1 MQNFISNESSRTLK
15 KRLEELIS
23 ASQELKFLVGFFYFS
38 GVRELY
44 NSLKASPDVSL
55 KVLVGLEADQSLG
68 TLVEYG
74 LKEPESDA
82 EGANRFFR
90 SIRSVVNTAE
100 FDTKEFHEQVEFFLA
115 MIRKERLVIRKTLKP
130 SHAKLYIFN
139 FKDEH
144 KLLREKLFVTGS
156 SNLTRAGLVD
166 QQEFNVE
173 IADYGT
179 DEAETFFDELWL
191 DAICITEVPE
201 FRIQLIKLFE
211 QETLVSEITPFEA
224 YALILKTYANLQYE
238 KEVEPT
244 AIELLKK
251 NGYTP
256 YKYQLDAVRQ
266 ALSILDVHN
275 GVIIADVVGL
285 GKSVIASMIAKS
297 FGKRGLIICPPGL
310 VGDKN
315 HESGWRKYVS
325 DFCLERWDVRSCGD
339 LESIA
344 DFVQNQG
351 SDCEIIVIDEAHRFR
366 NQDSRHYE
374 LLSRICR
381 NRKVILLTATPFN
394 NSPSDIFALLKLFT
408 VPGKSTLTLTDD
420 LDGRFTEYRN
430 TFRRLSYIRKNAD
443 SKNDKKR
450 SRAENHCRILFGDSD
465 VDLSLVDARIRQLS
479 REIRSVI
486 EPVTIRRNRLD
497 LRKDPDY
504 RDEIKDLPVVQPP
517 KEQFFELTAEQS
529 QFYDKVMGE
538 YFGED
543 GRFTGAIYQPYLYE
557 AGAEKEGALDEEGNR
572 QFQSQ
577 RNLFEFMRRLLVKRF
592 ESSFEAFEKSI
603 GSFLRVTQ
611 RAEEFIGKHGKYI
624 LDRDLFDKIFEKDE
638 DEVTRELE
646 AFEEKMESEQAER
659 TKRDEVYVIEQFAD
673 KDSFL
678 ANIQSDIELL
688 KEIQQEIKDLQLTA
702 NDPKTEELVKTLW
715 DILKQ
720 KPKEG
725 EPRRKVIVFS
735 EYVDTVKYLRPA
747 LEEAFDGRV
756 FAVPGELSVQKE
768 NEMLHNFDAFA
779 PENKMVDD
787 YDILLASDKISEG
800 FNLNRAG
807 AIVNYDIPWNPTRVI
822 QRVGRINRIG
832 KKVFDELFIYNFFPT
847 EQGADVVKSRQ
858 IAADKMF
865 MIHRTLGEDTQ
876 IFSADE
882 KPTASALYSRV
893 SSAPEEAGGE
903 NSFTAVRCLLEQ
915 IEIEHPEV
923 LRKIEQFAPRIK
935 TAKSAEANSLVVFT
949 KKGRDLFAQARR
961 VDDKDG
967 PQELPMEDA
976 IDLIRCDF
984 EEPRIPFSE
993 AFWDDYTHVR
1003 DYRERHQHATSKI
1016 SIETKARNVVNTSI
1030 KEYSLADLHSFLLT
1044 LREDILEYRTLPAN
1058 TLRRIAD
1065 IGTNKER
1072 AKKEFAVLRA
1082 ELGDDYLKQ
1091 LKARMALLKEE
1102 VIIAVENRK
1111 DPEEGVYIKRNPGPC
1126 TAARTGEERSGCTGG
1141 IVSEG

>member
-1 MQNFISNESSRTLK
+1 MRNFISNESSRTLK

-23 ASQELKFLVGFFYFS
+23 ATQELKFLVGFFYFS
-38 GVRELY
+38 GIRELY
-44 NSLKASPDVSL
+44 ESLKASPEVSL

-74 LKEPESDA
+74 LSEPESDA
-82 EGANRFFR
+82 EGADRFFKSVR
-90 SIRSVVNTAE
+90 SAVNTAE
-100 FDTKEFHEQVEFFLA
+100 FDTKEFQEQVQFFLEL
-115 MIRKERLVIRKTLKP
+115 IREERLIIRKTESP
-130 SHAKLYIFN
+130 SHAKLYLFN
-139 FKDEH
+139 LKDEH
-144 KLLREKLFVTGS
+144 KLLREKLFITGS

-173 IADYGT
+173 IGDYGT
-179 DEAETFFDELWL
+179 EEAEDFFDELWA

-201 FRIQLIKLFE
+201 FRTKLLKLFE
-211 QETLVSEITPFEA
+211 EETLVSEITPFEA
-224 YALILKTYANLQYE
+224 YALILKTYADLQHE

-244 AIELLKK
+244 AVELLKQK
-251 NGYTP
+251 GYEP

-275 GVIIADVVGL
+275 GVIVADVVGL
-285 GKSVIASMIAKS
+285 GKSVIASLIAKS
-297 FGKRGLIICPPGL
+297 LGKRGLIICPPGL

-315 HESGWRKYVS
+315 HEAGWTKYIE
-325 DFCLERWDVRSCGD
+325 DFNLERWEVRSCGD

-344 DFVQNQG
+344 DFVRNQG
-351 SDCEIIVIDEAHRFR
+351 SDCEVVVIDEAHRFR

-394 NSPSDIFALLKLFT
+394 NSPGDIFALLKLFT

-420 LDGRFTEYRN
+420 LDGRFTDYRN
-430 TFRRLSYIRKNAD
+430 TFRRLSYIRKNWN
-443 SKNDKKR
+443 SKDGKKR
-450 SRAENHCRILFGDSD
+450 DRAESHYRILFDEPEI
-465 VDLSLVDARIRQLS
+465 DLSLVEYRTRRLS

-497 LRKDPDY
+497 LRNDPGY
-504 RDEIKDLPVVQPP
+504 RNEIKELPEVQEPE
-517 KEQFFELTAEQS
+517 EQFFELTPEQS
-529 QFYDKVMGE
+529 LFYDKVMTD
-538 YFGED
+538 YFGEE

-557 AGAEKEGALDEEGNR
+557 SGLQQEGTLDEEGNR

-603 GSFLRVTQ
+603 GSFLRV
-611 RAEEFIGKHGKYI
+611 AEKAEKFINTSGKYI
-624 LDRDLFDKIFEKDE
+624 LDRDLLEDVFEKSE
-638 DEVTRELE
+638 DEINKALE
-646 AFEEKMESEQAER
+646 AFEKKIESGQVER
-659 TKRDEVYVIEQFAD
+659 TKRDQIYVIKEF
-673 KDSFL
+673 KDGETFK
-678 ANIQSDIELL
+678 ANIRSDIELL
-688 KEIQQEIKDLQLTA
+688 KEIQQEVEELELTA
-702 NDPKTEELVKTLW
+702 NDPKTDELIKTLRQ
-715 DILKQ
+715 ILSQ
-720 KPKEG
+720 KPKDG

-747 LEEAFDGRV
+747 LENAFDGRV
-756 FAVPGELSVQKE
+756 FTVPGELGVYKE

-779 PENKMVDD
+779 PEEKQADD

-807 AIVNYDIPWNPTRVI
+807 AIINYDIPWNPTRVI

-893 SSAPEEAGGE
+893 SRTPEEEGGE
-903 NSFTAVRCLLEQ
+903 SSFTAVRRLLDDIQ
-915 IEIEHPEV
+915 KKHPEV
-923 LRKIEQFAPRIK
+923 LEKIEKFAPRIK
-935 TAKSAEANSLVVFT
+935 TAKAAAADSLVVFT

-961 VDDKDG
+961 AEEKIA
-967 PQELPMEDA
+967 ELPVEEA
-976 IDLIRCDF
+976 IELIRCEFD
-984 EEPRIPFSE
+984 EPRVSFSE
-993 AFWDDYTHVR
+993 TFWDDYITVR
-1003 DYRERHQHATSKI
+1003 DYRERHQHAASEI
-1016 SIETKARNVVNTSI
+1016 SIEKKALNMVNAFKGPEFT
-1030 KEYSLADLHSFLLT
+1030 DLHPFLLT
-1044 LREDILEYRTLPAN
+1044 LREDILEYRTLPSN
-1058 TLRRIAD
+1058 TLRRIAA
-1065 IGTNKER
+1065 IGNSEEQAR
-1072 AKKEFAVLRA
+1072 KEFAALRS
-1082 ELGDDYLKQ
+1082 ELGADYLKQ
-1091 LKARMALLKEE
+1091 LKKRIRELREE
-1102 VIIAVENRK
+1102 VIIAVENRGAGQ
-1111 DPEEGVYIKRNPGPC
+1111 EGLN
-1126 TAARTGEERSGCTGG
+1126 S
-1141 IVSEG
+1141 

>member
-38 GVRELY
+38 GIRELCE
-44 NSLKASPDVSL
+44 SLKASPEVGL

-74 LKEPESDA
+74 LSEPESDA
-82 EGANRFFR
+82 LGADRFF
-90 SIRSVVNTAE
+90 SSVRAAVNTAE
-100 FDTKEFHEQVEFFLA
+100 FDTAEFQEQAAFFLKL
-115 MIRKERLVIRKTLKP
+115 IREERLIIRKTLKP
-130 SHAKLYIFN
+130 SHAKLYIF
-139 FKDEH
+139 KLKEEH
-144 KLLREKLFVTGS
+144 KLLREKLFITGS

-173 IADYGT
+173 IGDYGS
-179 DEAETFFDELWL
+179 DEAEAFFDALWL
-191 DAICITEVPE
+191 DAICITEIPE
-201 FRIQLIKLFE
+201 FRTKLLKLFE
-211 QETLVSEITPFEA
+211 EETLVSEITPFEA
-224 YALILKTYANLQYE
+224 YALILKTYADLQHE
-238 KEVEPT
+238 KEVEPS
-244 AIELLKK
+244 AVELLEQK
-251 NGYTP
+251 GYTP
-256 YKYQLDAVRQ
+256 YAYQLDAVRQ

-285 GKSVIASMIAKS
+285 GKSVIASLVAKS
-297 FGKRGLIICPPGL
+297 LKKRGLIICPPGL

-325 DFCLERWDVRSCGD
+325 DFSLERWEVRSCGE

-344 DFVQNQG
+344 DFVRNQG
-351 SDCEIIVIDEAHRFR
+351 KDCEVVVIDEAHRFR

-394 NSPSDIFALLKLFT
+394 NSPGDIFSLLKLFT

-420 LDGRFTEYRN
+420 LDGRFTEYRT
-430 TFRRLSYIRKNAD
+430 TFTRLSYIRKNWN
-443 SKNDKKR
+443 SKEDGKR
-450 SRAENHCRILFGDSD
+450 LRAETHYRILFDD
-465 VDLSLVDARIRQLS
+465 PEVNLSLVENRIRRLS

-497 LRKDPDY
+497 LRKDPEY
-504 RDEIKDLPVVQPP
+504 RKEIKELPEVREPE
-517 KEQFFELTAEQS
+517 EQFFELSPEQS
-529 QFYDKVMGE
+529 RFYDRVMTD
-538 YFGED
+538 YFGEE

-557 AGAEKEGALDEEGNR
+557 TGVQQEGTLDEEGNR
-572 QFQSQ
+572 QYQTQ

-603 GSFLRVTQ
+603 GSFLRV
-611 RAEEFIGKHGKYI
+611 AEKAEKFINTSGKYI
-624 LDRDLFDKIFEKDE
+624 LDRDLLNDVFEKDE
-638 DEVTRELE
+638 DEINAALE
-646 AFEEKMESEQAER
+646 AFEKKMDAEKDER
-659 TKRDEVYVIEQFAD
+659 TKRDQVYVLSRFTDAEQF
-673 KDSFL
+673 K
-678 ANIQSDIELL
+678 ANIRSDIELL
-688 KEIQQEIKDLQLTA
+688 KEIQQEVKALELTSH
-702 NDPKTEELVKTLW
+702 DPKTAELIKALRR
-715 DILKQ
+715 ILKQ
-720 KPKEG
+720 KPKAG

-756 FAVPGELSVQKE
+756 FTVPGELGVHKE
-768 NEMLHNFDAFA
+768 REMLHNFDAFA
-779 PENKMVDD
+779 PEDKMVDD

-832 KKVFDELFIYNFFPT
+832 KKVFDELFICNFFPT

-865 MIHRTLGEDTQ
+865 MIHRTLGEDAQ

-882 KPTASALYSRV
+882 EPTASALYSRV
-893 SSAPEEAGGE
+893 SRAPEEEGGE
-903 NSFTAVRCLLEQ
+903 SSFTEIRRLLA
-915 IEIEHPEV
+915 EIEKAHPEV
-923 LRKIEQFAPRIK
+923 LEKIKKFAPRIK
-935 TAKSAEANSLVVFT
+935 TGKAAAENSLVVFT

-961 VDDKDG
+961 DG
-967 PQELPMEDA
+967 EKEEIAELSVEEA
-976 IDLIRCDF
+976 IGLIRCEFD
-984 EEPRIPFSE
+984 EPRISFSD
-993 AFWDDYTHVR
+993 AFWENYIAVR
-1003 DYRERHQHATSKI
+1003 DYREKHPHATSEI
-1016 SIETKARNVVNTSI
+1016 SIEKKALNVVNAFKGPEFT
-1030 KEYSLADLHSFLLT
+1030 DLHPFILT
-1044 LREDILEYRTLPAN
+1044 LREDMLEYRTLPVN

-1065 IGTNKER
+1065 IGKNKER
-1072 AKKEFAVLRA
+1072 ARKEFADLRA

-1091 LKARMALLKEE
+1091 LKTRVKELREE
-1102 VIIAVENRK
+1102 VIIAVENRAG
-1111 DPEEGVYIKRNPGPC
+1111 DAPHG
-1126 TAARTGEERSGCTGG
+1126 S
-1141 IVSEG
+1141 

>member
-38 GVRELY
+38 GIRELY
-44 NSLKASPDVSL
+44 ESLKVSPEAFL

-74 LKEPESDA
+74 LNEPESDA
-82 EGANRFFR
+82 EGADRFFKSVR
-90 SIRSVVNTAE
+90 SAVNTAE
-100 FDTKEFHEQVEFFLA
+100 FDTEEFHEQVEFFLKL
-115 MIRKERLVIRKTLKP
+115 IREERLIIRKTLKP

-139 FKDEH
+139 LKDEH
-144 KLLREKLFVTGS
+144 KLLREKLFITGS

-173 IADYGT
+173 IGDYGSE
-179 DEAETFFDELWL
+179 EAEAFFDELWA

-201 FRIQLIKLFE
+201 FRTKLLKLFE

-224 YALILKTYANLQYE
+224 YALILKTYAYLQHE

-244 AIELLKK
+244 AVELMKDK
-251 NGYTP
+251 GYTP
-256 YKYQLDAVRQ
+256 FKYQLDAVRQ

-275 GVIIADVVGL
+275 GVIVADVVGL
-285 GKSVIASMIAKS
+285 GKSVIASLIAKS
-297 FGKRGLIICPPGL
+297 LGKRGVIICPPGL

-315 HESGWRKYVS
+315 HESGWTKYVE
-325 DFCLERWDVRSCGD
+325 DFNLERWEVRSCGD

-344 DFVQNQG
+344 DFVRNQG
-351 SDCEIIVIDEAHRFR
+351 SDCEVVVIDEAHRFR

-394 NSPSDIFALLKLFT
+394 NSPGDIFSLLKLFT

-430 TFRRLSYIRKNAD
+430 AFRRLSYIRKNWN
-443 SKNDKKR
+443 SKEGKKKV
-450 SRAENHCRILFGDSD
+450 RAESHYRILFDEPEI
-465 VDLSLVDARIRQLS
+465 DLSLVEYRIRRLS
-479 REIRSVI
+479 RDIRSVI

-497 LRKDPDY
+497 LRNDPEY
-504 RDEIKDLPVVQPP
+504 RNEIKDLPQVQPP
-517 KEQFFELTAEQS
+517 EEQFFELSPDQS
-529 QFYDKVMGE
+529 RFYDKVMTD
-538 YFGED
+538 YFGEE

-557 AGAEKEGALDEEGNR
+557 SGVQQEGRLDEEGNR
-572 QFQSQ
+572 QYQTQ

-603 GSFLRVTQ
+603 GSFLRVAQ
-611 RAEEFIGKHGKYI
+611 RAETFINKTGKYL
-624 LDRDLFDKIFEKDE
+624 LDRDLLNDVFEKDE
-638 DEVTRELE
+638 DEINAALE
-646 AFEEKMESEQAER
+646 AFEKKMEAEKSER
-659 TKRDEVYVIEQFAD
+659 TKRDQVYVLEEFKDAEQF
-673 KDSFL
+673 K
-678 ANIQSDIELL
+678 ANIRLDIELL
-688 KEIQQEIKDLQLTA
+688 KEIQQEIGELELTA
-702 NDPKTEELVKTLW
+702 NDPKTDCLIKTLEEV
-715 DILKQ
+715 LKK
-720 KPKEG
+720 KPKTG

-756 FAVPGELSVQKE
+756 FTVPGELGVQKE

-779 PENKMVDD
+779 PEGKQADD

-858 IAADKMF
+858 IAGDKMF
-865 MIHRTLGEDTQ
+865 MIHRTLGEDAQ

-882 KPTASALYSRV
+882 EPTASALYSRV
-893 SSAPEEAGGE
+893 SRAPEEEGGE
-903 NSFTAVRCLLEQ
+903 SSFTEIRRLLR
-915 IEIEHPEV
+915 EIEKKHPEV
-923 LRKIEQFAPRIK
+923 LEKIGKFAPRIK
-935 TAKSAEANSLVVFT
+935 TAKAADANSLVVFT
-949 KKGRDLFAQARR
+949 KKGRDLFAQAKRTEER
-961 VDDKDG
+961 IAEV
-967 PQELPMEDA
+967 PIEEALELV
-976 IDLIRCDF
+976 RCEFD
-984 EEPRIPFSE
+984 EPRIPFSE
-993 AFWDDYTHVR
+993 TFWRTYTDVR
-1003 DYRERHQHATSKI
+1003 DYREKHPHAASEI
-1016 SIETKARNVVNTSI
+1016 SIEKKALNVVNTFLKDRSFT
-1030 KEYSLADLHSFLLT
+1030 ELNCFLLT
-1044 LREDILEYRTLPAN
+1044 LREDILEYRTLPLN
-1058 TLRRIAD
+1058 TLRRISK
-1065 IGTNKER
+1065 IGSNKER
-1072 AKKEFAVLRA
+1072 ARKEFAALRT
-1082 ELGDDYLKQ
+1082 ELDDDYLKQ
-1091 LKARMALLKEE
+1091 LKKRIQELKEE
-1102 VIIAVENRK
+1102 VIIAVENRV
-1111 DPEEGVYIKRNPGPC
+1111 D
-1126 TAARTGEERSGCTGG
+1126 GE
-1141 IVSEG
+1141 